1 MKKSLLILVFF
12 LGLNS
17 FSQNNQFKI
26 DNISV
31 DFGGYYF
38 NKKQDVTRNSNG
50 VQSTYSVSHEGGGA
64 TFGLEV
70 LFSLRKNLFSVY
82 YHTGAEIGIP
92 FSSLYNFDE
101 ISLLYGRRLNIKK
114 WFRVEPFI
122 GVGYFS
128 QKSDTYYV
136 KQGKSLA
143 MPLKLNFIFKTG
155 QHFEM
160 GIKTLY
166 DINQINNYFSTGIA
180 FGYHF

>member
-31 DFGGYYF
+31 DFGWYNF
-38 NKKQDVTRNSNG
+38 NKKHNDVYDFNGVQGTTHVSNG
-50 VQSTYSVSHEGGGA
+50 VGA
-64 TFGLEV
+64 AFGLEV

-92 FSSLYNFDE
+92 FPSQYKFNE

-114 WFRVEPFI
+114 GFRVEPFI
-122 GVGYFS
+122 GAGYFS

-136 KQGKSLA
+136 KQGNSLA
-143 MPLKLNFIFKTG
+143 IPLKLNFIFKTG